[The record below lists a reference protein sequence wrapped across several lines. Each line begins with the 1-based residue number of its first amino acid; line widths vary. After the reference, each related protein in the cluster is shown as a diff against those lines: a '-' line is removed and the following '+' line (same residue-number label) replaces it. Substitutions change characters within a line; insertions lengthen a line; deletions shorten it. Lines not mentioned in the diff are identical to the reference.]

1 MVQHPKTV
9 VTVNIATR
17 SRVLYHF
24 GLLYFYNSSDGN
36 TMLAVDRSSF
46 ALEKSTNA
54 SSLFRTHDSAVYNW
68 PCANG
73 SIRRSKPAL
82 ERVNPWHPLNVV
94 AYAKRSGNCRH
105 STVQSVYGG

>member
-1 MVQHPKTV
+1 
-9 VTVNIATR
+9 
-17 SRVLYHF
+17 
-24 GLLYFYNSSDGN
+24 
-36 TMLAVDRSSF
+36 MLAVDRSSF

-54 SSLFRTHDSAVYNW
+54 SSLFRTRDSAVYNW

-94 AYAKRSGNCRH
+94 AYAKRSGNCRR